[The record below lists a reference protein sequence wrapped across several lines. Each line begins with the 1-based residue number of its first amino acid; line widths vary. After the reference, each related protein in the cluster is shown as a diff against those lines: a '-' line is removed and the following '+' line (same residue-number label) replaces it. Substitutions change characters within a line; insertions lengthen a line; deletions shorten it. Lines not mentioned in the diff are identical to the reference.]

1 MGNPPFPV
9 SIPPQPENTGENGQ
23 AERKAEA
30 RTKAPLF
37 DVRMFTC
44 QSQPVLTPDFLCQ
57 VSTFS
62 CCLMRT
68 IKSVTD
74 CISIP
79 VPFSPVHKKS
89 VTWQGH

>member
-1 MGNPPFPV
+1 MGNTPFPV
-9 SIPPQPENTGENGQ
+9 SIPPQAENTGENGQ
-23 AERKAEA
+23 AGKKAEA

-37 DVRMFTC
+37 EVRMFTC
-44 QSQPVLTPDFLCQ
+44 QSQPVLTPDFLRQ

-62 CCLMRT
+62 CCLMRP

>member
-37 DVRMFTC
+37 EVRMFTC
-44 QSQPVLTPDFLCQ
+44 QSQPVLPA
-57 VSTFS
+57 STA
-62 CCLMRT
+62 
-68 IKSVTD
+68 
-74 CISIP
+74 SIHYGKREGQ
-79 VPFSPVHKKS
+79 FEITK
-89 VTWQGH
+89 QGK